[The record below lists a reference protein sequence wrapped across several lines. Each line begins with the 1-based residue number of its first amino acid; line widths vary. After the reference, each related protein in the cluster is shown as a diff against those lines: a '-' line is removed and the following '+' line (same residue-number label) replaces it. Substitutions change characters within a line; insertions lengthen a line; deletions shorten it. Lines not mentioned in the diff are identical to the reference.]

1 MLIEIKNISG
11 NVIYSSEAV
20 SLAACL
26 ENAVRDM
33 ANLGDAYLGGAYLGG
48 AYLGG
53 AYLGGANLRGAN
65 LGGAYLGGAYLGGA
79 NLGTANLRGANLRG
93 ANLGTANLRGANLR
107 GANLGGAYLGGANLG
122 GANLGG
128 ANLGEDIKIQEQ
140 PIQVSTPRYDVI
152 VFDNHMKIGCE
163 FHSLSGWW
171 GFDDKRILQMDGKVA
186 LEFWRKWKGPLQ
198 AICAAEGRV

>member
-26 ENAVRDM
+26 ENAVKD
-33 ANLGDAYLGGAYLGG
+33 
-48 AYLGG
+48 
-53 AYLGGANLRGAN
+53 GANLRGAN
-65 LGGAYLGGAYLGGA
+65 LDGAYLRGA
-79 NLGTANLRGANLRG
+79 NLRGANLDGANLRGANLRG
-93 ANLGTANLRGANLR
+93 ANLDG
-107 GANLGGAYLGGANLG
+107 
-122 GANLGG
+122 
-128 ANLGEDIKIQEQ
+128 DIKIQEQ
-140 PIQVSTPRYDVI
+140 PIQVSTPRYGVI

-163 FHSLSGWW
+163 FHPLSGWW

-186 LEFWRKWKGPLQ
+186 LEFWRKWKAPLQ

>member
-65 LGGAYLGGAYLGGA
+65 LGGAYLGGAYLG
-79 NLGTANLRGANLRG
+79 G

>member
-26 ENAVRDM
+26 ESAVKDM
-33 ANLGDAYLGGAYLGG
+33 AYLGDAYLGGA
-48 AYLGG
+48 
-53 AYLGGANLRGAN
+53 NLRD
-65 LGGAYLGGAYLGGA
+65 
-79 NLGTANLRGANLRG
+79 
-93 ANLGTANLRGANLR
+93 
-107 GANLGGAYLGGANLG
+107 
-122 GANLGG
+122 ANLGG

>member
-26 ENAVRDM
+26 ESAVKDM
-33 ANLGDAYLGGAYLGG
+33 AYLGDAYLGGANLRDANLGGANLGGANLRGAYLGD

-65 LGGAYLGGAYLGGA
+65 LGGAYLGD
-79 NLGTANLRGANLRG
+79 
-93 ANLGTANLRGANLR
+93 
-107 GANLGGAYLGGANLG
+107 
-122 GANLGG
+122 
-128 ANLGEDIKIQEQ
+128 DIKIQEQ
-140 PIQVSTPRYDVI
+140 PIQVGTPRYDVI

-163 FHSLSGWW
+163 FHSLSDWW

-186 LEFWRKWKGPLQ
+186 LEFWRKWKAPLQ